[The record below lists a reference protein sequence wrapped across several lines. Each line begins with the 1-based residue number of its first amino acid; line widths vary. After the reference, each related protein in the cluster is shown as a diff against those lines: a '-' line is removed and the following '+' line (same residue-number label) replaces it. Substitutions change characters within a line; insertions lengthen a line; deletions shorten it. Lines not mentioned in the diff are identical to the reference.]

1 MPINFFGQNI
11 LKSQFNDTKLT
22 EIYFNGIKVFP
33 GDFTRLSVIIDYT
46 YGDDN
51 VMIGI
56 INSNDYSV
64 ECVLIKEYRGQ
75 EIIYSNV
82 VAAYERRTIYH
93 PRWDVSSM
101 KVGLMSINPYTGDE
115 YYDSDEWVN
124 EETTTTTT
132 TTTTPLRMSVRNTFT
147 EGNFTLYKEEE
158 K

>member
-11 LKSQFNDTKLT
+11 IKSQFNDTKLT
-22 EIYFNGIKVFP
+22 EIYFNGVKVFP
-33 GDFTRLSVIIDYT
+33 GDFIRLFVFINYT

-51 VMIGI
+51 VMIKI
-56 INSNDYSV
+56 TNTNDYSV

-75 EIIYSNV
+75 NEIIYSGI
-82 VAAYERRTIYH
+82 VAARKRRIIYH
-93 PRWDVSSM
+93 PYWDVGSM
-101 KVGLMSINPYTGDE
+101 KVELMSINPYTGDE

-124 EETTTTTT
+124 EETT

>member
-1 MPINFFGQNI
+1 MPINFFGQTI
-11 LKSQFNDTKLT
+11 IKSQFNDTKLT
-22 EIYFNGIKVFP
+22 EIYFNGVKVFP
-33 GDFTRLSVIIDYT
+33 GDFTRLGVIINYT

-51 VMIGI
+51 VMIRI

-75 EIIYSNV
+75 EIIYSGV

-93 PRWDVSSM
+93 PYWDVGSM
-101 KVGLMSINPYTGDE
+101 KVELMSINPYTGDE

-124 EETTTTTT
+124 EETTTI
-132 TTTTPLRMSVRNTFT
+132 TTTPLRMSVRNTFT